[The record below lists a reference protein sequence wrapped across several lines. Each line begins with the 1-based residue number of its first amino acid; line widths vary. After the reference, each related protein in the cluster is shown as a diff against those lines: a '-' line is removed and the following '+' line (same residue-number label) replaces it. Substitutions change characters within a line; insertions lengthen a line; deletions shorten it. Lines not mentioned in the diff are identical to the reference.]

1 MSNSST
7 AVSRQTAIFD
17 LVLIIGCLLIAKT
30 ALLQIES
37 IWSYAGPIALMFTL
51 LVATLRLRSS
61 RQSWSDIG
69 VKRPKSWLRLS
80 LQTLIALI
88 VTIGVGILAQSLA
101 NSFIGVA
108 NEATQAIDARYQ
120 GRFDDLPG
128 NLPVYLFW
136 ITIAWVIG
144 GFTEEMLFRGAL
156 FSRLESLCAGAP
168 FAVVVAIVLQG
179 ILFGQQHYYYQGLA
193 GWVANGAIAIVSGLL
208 FLAFKRNLWPLII
221 SHGLS
226 NTIGLT
232 ALYLGAMP

>member
-1 MSNSST
+1 M
-7 AVSRQTAIFD
+7 
-17 LVLIIGCLLIAKT
+17 
-30 ALLQIES
+30 
-37 IWSYAGPIALMFTL
+37 
-51 LVATLRLRSS
+51 
-61 RQSWSDIG
+61 
-69 VKRPKSWLRLS
+69 
-80 LQTLIALI
+80 
-88 VTIGVGILAQSLA
+88 VGILAQSLA

-120 GRFDDLPG
+120 GRFEDLPG

-226 NTIGLT
+226 NSIGLT